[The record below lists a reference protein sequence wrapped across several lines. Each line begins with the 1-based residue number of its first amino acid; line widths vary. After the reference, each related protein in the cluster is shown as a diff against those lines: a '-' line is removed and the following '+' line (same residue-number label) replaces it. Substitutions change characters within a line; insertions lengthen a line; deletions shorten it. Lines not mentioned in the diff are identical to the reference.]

1 MESFHETGKM
11 TKIQD
16 MISFIEYSSLAS
28 LDYSISRLINDF
40 AVLNDF
46 ILAFG

>member
-1 MESFHETGKM
+1 MA
-11 TKIQD
+11 KILNID
-16 MISFIEYSSLAS
+16 SFIEYSSLAS